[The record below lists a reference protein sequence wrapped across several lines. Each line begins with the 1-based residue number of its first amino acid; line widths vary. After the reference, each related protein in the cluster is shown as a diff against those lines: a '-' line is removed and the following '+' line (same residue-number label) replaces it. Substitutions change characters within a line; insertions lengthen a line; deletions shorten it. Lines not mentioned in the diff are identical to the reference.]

1 MITKR
6 YIGIEYLRGLL
17 RRGRSSFTRQ
27 DAALE
32 LDRQGAG
39 LSNIL
44 MRLEQAGWI
53 MPVSRGFYA
62 VIDPGSQAFGF
73 APPQIF
79 LDDWAKHRGFLY
91 YVAGV
96 SAAEIHGAA
105 HQRSQVYQVVADRSL
120 RPFQYGDLRVSFF
133 RKKPIIEKMWEQK
146 TVPSGYLRVGT
157 AAVTAYDLLYLPQ
170 ACRSLSRVA
179 TILVE
184 LGEALTSSSLA
195 ALNEMNCETP
205 PLQRLGWLLER
216 TRFAGRARKLHDWVD
231 AEAPPRAVLV
241 PGMPVGG
248 SAWDRRWRL
257 LVNAEVEG
265 DLP

>member
-6 YIGIEYLRGLL
+6 YIGIEYVRRLL
-17 RRGRSSFTRQ
+17 RNGRSSFTRQ

-32 LDRQGAG
+32 LGRQDAS

-44 MRLEQAGWI
+44 TRLEKAGWI

-73 APPQIF
+73 APPQVF

-105 HQRSQVYQVVADRSL
+105 HQRSQVYQVVTDHRL
-120 RPFQYGDLRVSFF
+120 RPFQYGDLHVSFF
-133 RKKPIIEKMWEQK
+133 RKKPIVEKMWEQK
-146 TVPSGYLRVGT
+146 TVPSGYLHVST

-205 PLQRLGWLLER
+205 PLQRLGWLLDH
-216 TRFAGRARKLHDWVD
+216 TGWKKLTSKLHDAV
-231 AEAPPRAVLV
+231 EARHPKWQPLELDLRNSGNKNA
-241 PGMPVGG
+241 
-248 SAWDRRWRL
+248 RWHIIE
-257 LVNAEVEG
+257 NT
-265 DLP
+265 DIQPDI